1 MGLSGGPAGSAAAA
15 DTGMIGRGRGPI
27 PSRIPLSLKLAYS
40 AFMAV
45 LLPVYL
51 THYGP
56 TNFLYFCDIAL
67 ILTLVGIW
75 AESALLVSICAA
87 GILAPQL
94 LWAVDFLAQAA
105 GTPLTG
111 MTAYMFNAETSPF
124 LRGLSLFHGWL
135 PFLLVFLVWRLGYD
149 RRAWGAWSALAVILL
164 FVCFFLMPPPR
175 PDPGDDAG
183 QHQLCLGHERHRRA
197 DVPAGLG
204 VVRGSRRCHPAPD
217 LLADPPAP
225 DLADAPSTRHVAR
238 HIARCV
244 RPHVPLGFTRRVGA
258 SLSGS
263 SGQGW
268 RG

>member
-1 MGLSGGPAGSAAAA
+1 MGLSGGSAGSAAA
-15 DTGMIGRGRGPI
+15 DTSMIGRGRGPI

-175 PDPGDDAG
+175 PDPGLTPVNINYVWGMSDTAAQTFLPAWAWFAG
-183 QHQLCLGHERHRRA
+183 LVVVIPLLISWPTHRLLIWLMPQA
-197 DVPAGLG
+197 SATLPVTSPVASAVTSPSASPAG
-204 VVRGSRRCHPAPD
+204 
-217 LLADPPAP
+217 
-225 DLADAPSTRHVAR
+225 
-238 HIARCV
+238 
-244 RPHVPLGFTRRVGA
+244 
-258 SLSGS
+258 SGP
-263 SGQGW
+263 
-268 RG
+268 R

>member
-1 MGLSGGPAGSAAAA
+1 
-15 DTGMIGRGRGPI
+15 MIGQGRGPI
-27 PSRIPLSLKLAYS
+27 PARIPLSLKLAYS

-51 THYGP
+51 ANYGP

-75 AESALLVSICAA
+75 AESALLVSICAV

-111 MTAYMFNAETSPF
+111 MTAYMFNPDTSLF

-149 RRAWGAWSALAVILL
+149 RRAWAAWSALAVILL

-175 PDPGDDAG
+175 PDPGLTPVNINYVRGMSDTAA
-183 QHQLCLGHERHRRA
+183 QTFLPA
-197 DVPAGLG
+197 WAWFAGL
-204 VVRGSRRCHPAPD
+204 VVAIPFAIAWPTHR
-217 LLADPPAP
+217 LLIWLMPR
-225 DLADAPSTRHVAR
+225 APSTSAVTSA
-238 HIARCV
+238 V
-244 RPHVPLGFTRRVGA
+244 MSPLA
-258 SLSGS
+258 SPAGSGP
-263 SGQGW
+263 
-268 RG
+268 R